1 MKIVIIGG
9 GTSGIA
15 VATKLRR
22 RNEKAEIVILE
33 KSQEFAVAKCGLPY
47 LLSEK
52 IKDKDDI
59 IAATPEQMWRIFN
72 IKVKLE
78 HEVIKINRKKHK
90 LLINNRRT
98 ESYDKLIIATG
109 ATQLRPD
116 IHGVLG
122 ENIFTINSIQ
132 SLERVKN
139 YYIENNVKKV
149 LIVGANATGLAFAD
163 AFLELGAKVIVT
175 DANNHILPNFDT
187 DMANILEQNINDNK
201 LEFLIGSK
209 ITAFKNNMVNFENG
223 DSCGFDMAI
232 ILTGSSPDLKLAIT
246 ANLNVG
252 DAGGIKTNKYMQTN
266 DENIYACGKISE
278 MLNLVTNQYER
289 INNPAIETKQAK
301 VIANHIAGIDTP
313 LSGFMECSICKIKN
327 WYAGIC
333 GASEQQLKQNNIEY
347 KKIFLRQFCQSVF
360 YPKTTP
366 LYLKLMFN
374 DDGTILGI
382 QIIGTK
388 GVAERINM
396 VSVQMQHLGKVN
408 DLMFANIGYYPE
420 ISQPKD
426 ALNNIGALAEEIR
439 AGRLKYVTTETLDKD
454 TFIIDVCSPDE
465 FIPNNLPDAINLPLS
480 AIRDNLISIP
490 RNQKIAIYCN
500 FGYGAYLAYQILRLN
515 NFNNLYLLGN

>member
-116 IHGVLG
+116 IRGVLG

-139 YYIENNVKKV
+139 YYRENNVKKV

-163 AFLELGAKVIVT
+163 AFLELGAKVIT
-175 DANNHILPNFDT
+175 
-187 DMANILEQNINDNK
+187 
-201 LEFLIGSK
+201 
-209 ITAFKNNMVNFENG
+209 
-223 DSCGFDMAI
+223 
-232 ILTGSSPDLKLAIT
+232 
-246 ANLNVG
+246 
-252 DAGGIKTNKYMQTN
+252 
-266 DENIYACGKISE
+266 
-278 MLNLVTNQYER
+278 
-289 INNPAIETKQAK
+289 
-301 VIANHIAGIDTP
+301 
-313 LSGFMECSICKIKN
+313 LSGPDGYITSESYLTEKRME
-327 WYAGIC
+327 G
-333 GASEQQLKQNNIEY
+333 GE
-347 KKIFLRQFCQSVF
+347 V
-360 YPKTTP
+360 
-366 LYLKLMFN
+366 
-374 DDGTILGI
+374 
-382 QIIGTK
+382 
-388 GVAERINM
+388 
-396 VSVQMQHLGKVN
+396 
-408 DLMFANIGYYPE
+408 
-420 ISQPKD
+420 
-426 ALNNIGALAEEIR
+426 
-439 AGRLKYVTTETLDKD
+439 
-454 TFIIDVCSPDE
+454 
-465 FIPNNLPDAINLPLS
+465 
-480 AIRDNLISIP
+480 
-490 RNQKIAIYCN
+490 
-500 FGYGAYLAYQILRLN
+500 
-515 NFNNLYLLGN
+515 